1 MPIPRGNL
9 LGAGL
14 FVLAAISIVITKFVI
29 KLPDPTVMIVA
40 GVILLIS
47 DITIRFRNKAT
58 TGWPYRREFGGFFF
72 FLPAWMLGLVVII
85 ANIAQILTK

>member
-1 MPIPRGNL
+1 MPIPRGNM

-14 FVLAAISIVITKFVI
+14 FVLAAISIVITKFVL

-40 GVILLIS
+40 GIILLIS
-47 DITIRFRNKAT
+47 DLTVRFKNKDV

-85 ANIAQILTK
+85 ANIAQIVSK

>member
-14 FVLAAISIVITKFVI
+14 FVLAAISIVITKFVL
-29 KLPDPTVMIVA
+29 KLPDPTVMIIA

-47 DITIRFRNKAT
+47 DIAIRFQNKSV

-85 ANIAQILTK
+85 ANIAQVITK